1 MGLYHISTCTLN
13 ITSSKHFGCGQL
25 QTARMQ
31 HAGGWGIPPEPKG
44 LVDATC
50 VDHCL
55 PSPLLLLASAG
66 EVKSRP
72 RRSSTD
78 ADCFLWLAVS
88 AEVGED
94 LAGGVELPFVWDF
107 WRWWK

>member
-1 MGLYHISTCTLN
+1 
-13 ITSSKHFGCGQL
+13 
-25 QTARMQ
+25 MQ

-50 VDHCL
+50 VDHCP
-55 PSPLLLLASAG
+55 PSPLLLLASAEG